1 MEGVDAV
8 ANYAEYLKENIENV
22 GKYQDYMTKTI
33 NEGLTKNEVEETET
47 VNENVEVTE
56 TEELVVETTTF
67 KNDLSDKISALVE
80 SAKKQKV
87 EETSTNTHFL
97 HFLNESQ
104 RGEFKSFDDETK
116 AKVIRTFENNNWF
129 GSSDATGLW
138 ESVFAEPVKSIDWLG
153 NMPEKFKSSWDSLN
167 ESQQA
172 SVKAQASV
180 RNLDTQYKIDHF
192 WSTRDLR
199 ASNPSEQIDETKTLN
214 ESSDSSKYETSNVYM
229 DTVAEGLKKRFNK

>member
-1 MEGVDAV
+1 
-8 ANYAEYLKENIENV
+8 
-22 GKYQDYMTKTI
+22 
-33 NEGLTKNEVEETET
+33 
-47 VNENVEVTE
+47 
-56 TEELVVETTTF
+56 
-67 KNDLSDKISALVE
+67 
-80 SAKKQKV
+80 V

-229 DTVAEGLKKRFNK
+229 DTVAEGLKRRFNK